1 MAKTVDLK
9 CGDRKFSTSQN
20 FTGAEVRFVTDS
32 IIIRMRRSYRWPL
45 AREKTCTVSSSSF
58 AAATA
63 AASPPAA
70 ASATDFFVGFF
81 FFPVTSDD
89 TFDQSDAPP
98 SLSLPLPLPPSL
110 TVSRS
115 SSSSFPSCFRT
126 TSFVIRAEPTKSWRS
141 TSWNVAA
148 AVPSARGRVASSN
161 RSVARPSARRM
172 RHRPGAAWS
181 WK

>member
-70 ASATDFFVGFF
+70 GKEGD
-81 FFPVTSDD
+81 
-89 TFDQSDAPP
+89 
-98 SLSLPLPLPPSL
+98 
-110 TVSRS
+110 
-115 SSSSFPSCFRT
+115 
-126 TSFVIRAEPTKSWRS
+126 
-141 TSWNVAA
+141 
-148 AVPSARGRVASSN
+148 
-161 RSVARPSARRM
+161 
-172 RHRPGAAWS
+172 GAAGDAAS
-181 WK
+181 GGKTDVNSETGGCRHF